1 MWGSLC
7 LQPGHSVPLKIVCA
21 SGGFFGCQI
30 AKVLLMIAKPVCQ
43 RNILVVDDEPLVCE
57 TIAMLLEFDGY
68 HVDTVAS
75 GAAALAAFAPGR
87 FDVVFTDYFMP
98 AMTGGQLA
106 SALKALSPS
115 QPVVMV
121 TAFPEKL
128 QARGQPPI
136 DIDMFL
142 GKPLEMEEL
151 RQAVVRF
158 PCSAASVEAIAA
170 TPAIPL

>member
-1 MWGSLC
+1 MAAKL
-7 LQPGHSVPLKIVCA
+7 LKFSV
-21 SGGFFGCQI
+21 
-30 AKVLLMIAKPVCQ
+30 MIAKPVCQ

-57 TIAMLLEFDGY
+57 TIAMLLEFDGH

-106 SALKALSPS
+106 TALKALSPS

-158 PCSAASVEAIAA
+158 PCSAPLVASM
-170 TPAIPL
+170 PAMPLPL